1 MPDTA
6 HTSDTPVFMRDYR
19 NAVDAQWRVT
29 VPAPWRFAER
39 ADLFIRVKKD
49 HLAVLPRAEV
59 ERFRKHADSL
69 TGSDRTALLTA
80 WGSTTD
86 QAKMDSAGRV
96 TIPAEWAQKV
106 GIDKSSK
113 VVLVGAIEHF
123 QIWAEDRHALDET
136 GLQKRGATL
145 LAQYD

>member
-6 HTSDTPVFMRDYR
+6 HTADTPVFMRDYR

-39 ADLFIRVKKD
+39 AEMFVRLKGD
-49 HLAVLPRAEV
+49 HLAVLPRSEV
-59 ERFRKHADSL
+59 ERFRRHADTLSG
-69 TGSDRTALLTA
+69 TDRTALLTA

-86 QAKMDSAGRV
+86 QVKIDSAGRL
-96 TIPAEWAQKV
+96 TLPADWAQKV
-106 GIDKSSK
+106 GIEKSSK

-123 QIWAEDRHALDET
+123 QIWAEDRHATDES